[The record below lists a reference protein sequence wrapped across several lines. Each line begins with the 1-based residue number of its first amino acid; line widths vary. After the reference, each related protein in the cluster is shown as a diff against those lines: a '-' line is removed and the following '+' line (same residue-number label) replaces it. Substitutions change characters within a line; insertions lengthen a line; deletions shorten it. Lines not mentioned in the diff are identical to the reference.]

1 MQMTVQI
8 NAEDRARYK
17 AQAEIVKA
25 LADPTRLMIVDQ
37 LSRGERCVCEL
48 TEMAGLDMSTVS
60 RHLRLLKNAGI
71 IMDDKRGTQVF
82 YKLKIPCILNF
93 FKCVESVRNASNP

>member
-1 MQMTVQI
+1 VQTTLKI
-8 NAEDRARYK
+8 DAEMRSRYK
-17 AQAEIVKA
+17 AQAEIIKA

-37 LSRGERCVCEL
+37 LSQGERCVCEL

-60 RHLRLLKNAGI
+60 RHLRQLKSAGLLV
-71 IMDDKRGTQVF
+71 DDKRGTQVF

-93 FKCVESVRNASNP
+93 FKCVESVQKAS